1 MLSARGEGRAPGL
14 DGIRGAAVAAIVAYH
29 LGLCDGGLLSVS
41 VFFALSGYLITSILL
56 SSWRK
61 RGTLDLGTF
70 WLRRARR
77 LLPALFMLLPVVL
90 FAASFARKSKL
101 EAYGKQAIAALFYMA
116 NWATILRGDT
126 YFNRFSGPG
135 PFDHLWSL
143 AIEEQFYAVWPL
155 FLMAML
161 FVFARKSN
169 DETARRRVPVMVMI
183 ITAVTAA
190 ASAVCMG
197 LRYIPDAMNNTRA
210 YEGTDCRAAPILIG
224 ALTAMLVPLSRI
236 AKGGAARRVMLDVA
250 GSIAAGAVV
259 GVVLGVDEQSF
270 LLYRGG
276 ESFVALATGVVILA
290 AGHPETI
297 VGKVFGFLPF
307 RWLGERTYGI
317 YLWHLPIIAFMPPT
331 VLEAHPL
338 ARAGV
343 QLGITLVLAALSWTL
358 LEDPIRRNG
367 LVATFLKGG
376 VKSGGWPTARR
387 WVGVTALIP
396 LATAALGVWPLV
408 SDTSASEIDFES
420 LTNDLD
426 VDTSAAPTTTEFAM
440 ETAPS
445 ASADSPTNPS
455 AKLQSLQTSCSVL
468 VHVGD
473 STSLGLISK
482 KYIPDDGDRLDARY
496 RDVGVRIFVP
506 EISGGRA
513 IVEKIKQTQKN
524 AWEIVTAKAS
534 GGYKG
539 CWVIALGIGDSATL
553 RGNVDGL
560 SQRIDSIMTAAK
572 GAPVMWTTGK
582 TLLDKGPY
590 QNAYLDAW
598 NAALTEACD
607 RHPEMRVYDWASEA
621 QDDWYLPDKIHP
633 NEIGSKERAARIA
646 KAVAVAFPK
655 GAPAHEGCVVKSML

>member
-1 MLSARGEGRAPGL
+1 MSARTEQRAPGL

-61 RGTLDLGTF
+61 RGVLDLKTF

-90 FAASFARKSKL
+90 FAASFARKTKL
-101 EAYGKQAIAALFYMA
+101 ATFSRQAVAALFYMA
-116 NWATILRGDT
+116 NWATIARGDT

-155 FLMAML
+155 VLLGLL
-161 FVFARKSN
+161 FVFARRG
-169 DETARRRVPVMVMI
+169 DGERRVPIAVMI
-183 ITAVTAA
+183 VTALLAA
-190 ASAVCMG
+190 ASALTMA
-197 LRYIPDAMNNTRA
+197 LRYVPDAMNNTRA

-224 ALTAMLVPLSRI
+224 ALTAMIVPLSEVG
-236 AKGGAARRVMLDVA
+236 KGGRVRRVVLDLV

-259 GVVLGVDEQSF
+259 GVVLGVDESMP

-276 ESFVALATGVVILA
+276 ESFVAVASCLVVVA
-290 AGHPETI
+290 AGHPDTI
-297 VGKVFGFLPF
+297 VGKAFGFLPF

-317 YLWHLPIIAFMPPT
+317 YLWHLPIIAFMPAG
-331 VLEAHPL
+331 VLAAHPL
-338 ARAGV
+338 ARAGL
-343 QLGITLVLAALSWTL
+343 QLVLTLVLAALSWTL

-367 LVATFLKGG
+367 LVASLGP
-376 VKSGGWPTARR
+376 SGGWTTTRR
-387 WVGVTALIP
+387 WVGVAFLVP
-396 LATAALGVWPLV
+396 VATAALGVWPLV
-408 SDTSASEIDFES
+408 SDTSASEMDFEA
-420 LTNDLD
+420 LTEELE
-426 VDTSAAPTTTEFAM
+426 VETPESAKEI
-440 ETAPS
+440 PS
-445 ASADSPTNPS
+445 ELPPASPASPTSNES
-455 AKLQSLQTSCSVL
+455 AIGGSAGSIAAVRTSCSIL

-473 STSLGLISK
+473 STSLGMMSK
-482 KYIPDDGDRLDARY
+482 TYLPDDADRLDARY
-496 RDVGVRIFVP
+496 RDVGVQFFVP

-513 IVEKIKQTQKN
+513 IVEKIKVTQKN

-553 RGNVDGL
+553 KGNGDGL
-560 SQRIDSIMTAAK
+560 SQRIDSMMKAAK
-572 GAPVMWTTGK
+572 DARVMWTTGK
-582 TLLDKGPY
+582 TLLEKGPY

-598 NAALTEACD
+598 NAALLDACT
-607 RHPEMRVYDWASEA
+607 RHPNMRVYDWASEVR
-621 QDDWYLPDKIHP
+621 DEWYLPDKIHP

-646 KAVAVAFPK
+646 NAVAVAFPK
-655 GAPAHEGCVVKSML
+655 DAASPESCVVRSTL